1 VMTHARP
8 VGVHLSERGEVLRRL
23 TGHTG
28 PVGAVAWG
36 QLGDR
41 PVLARDADEGTVRLW
56 DPVIE
61 RFADRLP
68 GYRSDDP
75 TDPDRL
81 GRDAEAATFGRPD
94 HRPSRLVH
102 RWRSG

>member
-1 VMTHARP
+1 M
-8 VGVHLSERGEVLRRL
+8 LRRL

-81 GRDAEAATFGRPD
+81 GRDAEAATLAVPITDPVGSSTVGDGLISSAVRRNLGP
-94 HRPSRLVH
+94 PTSR
-102 RWRSG
+102 